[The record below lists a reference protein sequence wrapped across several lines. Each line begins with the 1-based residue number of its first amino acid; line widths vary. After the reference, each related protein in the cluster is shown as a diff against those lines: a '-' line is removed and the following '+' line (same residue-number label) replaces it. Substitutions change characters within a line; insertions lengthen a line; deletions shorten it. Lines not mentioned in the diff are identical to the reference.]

1 MHNRKRTIP
10 AFLYRKLIRKN
21 ISLTA
26 ILFFLPGIAY
36 VANLNLGFSLDQTM
50 WAWISSLFVIMG
62 SVILYFNGKKIVRLV
77 NLIMYGKVGKALL
90 TETFENT
97 SGDKKLYKLVFVIKS
112 EIHQFTFSEEISN
125 ELTFSIGHT
134 YLAIYLPENPEDA
147 RIAELI
153 LPELN
158 EWLEQEL

>member
-1 MHNRKRTIP
+1 
-10 AFLYRKLIRKN
+10 
-21 ISLTA
+21 
-26 ILFFLPGIAY
+26 
-36 VANLNLGFSLDQTM
+36 
-50 WAWISSLFVIMG
+50 
-62 SVILYFNGKKIVRLV
+62 
-77 NLIMYGKVGKALL
+77 MYGKVGKALL